1 VARAV
6 LKLGRL
12 LLTLPARYLRAA
24 TGENVMANVHGRFV
38 WYELFTTDIRAA
50 KNFYSKVVGWGLHDL
65 HAGGYSHTMFTT
77 GTTPIGGLMDLP
89 EGAKTNN
96 VPPGWVGYVGVNDVD
111 ATTKRFQAAGGNVYV
126 EPHNIPYVGRF
137 SLVTD
142 PQRATIALF
151 KPEIEPP
158 EGAEPAPATPGRIG
172 WHELHATDWQEA
184 IAFYSDVF
192 GWQKG
197 EAHDM
202 GAMGTYQ
209 LFSVAGVPIGG
220 MFNKP
225 PAVPM
230 TLWTYYFNVDGVE
243 QAAERVKAGGGE
255 IANGPMEVPG
265 GSWIVQCKDPESAN
279 FALMGK
285 RN

>member
-1 VARAV
+1 
-6 LKLGRL
+6 
-12 LLTLPARYLRAA
+12 
-24 TGENVMANVHGRFV
+24 M
-38 WYELFTTDIRAA
+38 
-50 KNFYSKVVGWGLHDL
+50 
-65 HAGGYSHTMFTT
+65 
-77 GTTPIGGLMDLP
+77 
-89 EGAKTNN
+89 
-96 VPPGWVGYVGVNDVD
+96 
-111 ATTKRFQAAGGNVYV
+111 
-126 EPHNIPYVGRF
+126 
-137 SLVTD
+137 TD

-151 KPEIEPP
+151 KPEIGPP

-172 WHELHATDWQEA
+172 WHELLTTDWQEA

-197 EAHDM
+197 DAHDM

-209 LFSVAGVPIGG
+209 LFSVGGVPIGG

-225 PAVPM
+225 PAEPM

-265 GSWIVQCKDPESAN
+265 GSWIVQCKESGERKFRVDGQKELASATECLTRIARRRRPQARASRITGRGPVLLVACHSQDP
-279 FALMGK
+279 FH
-285 RN
+285 RR